1 MRTILAIICFL
12 ATIIHGLFGYY
23 IHFKGE
29 SLFEPEG
36 MIVAVEKKAPSGAVS
51 YDVFKAVNPNSV
63 EEAKVQETVESP
75 AVESQSPESKTAES
89 TAVAEEP
96 QKTNEI
102 TPPVVASTPKAEPTA
117 TAPAKEA
124 PWWKRMLQKKDTS
137 QLVKQGE
144 VNQDENGK
152 FVPANSNK
160 EGAKEIIGFKTG
172 WIGFLQVENAMVG
185 LIAFILGIA
194 VCCVKG
200 KGKTSRWVFFWNL
213 LFWTGLTGLLV
224 LFEPVN
230 TPLSMVKVGYA
241 YPQWILISGM
251 TGLGAILSL
260 LLILFS
266 FGGQKEVQVVKKVIV
281 EEHTKKVES
290 APQPET
296 KPVPAKPSFLKRMFK
311 GKKEQP
317 APEIRKAPVM
327 EEPNVPN
334 KEPKE
339 VIQKSS
345 VKEET
350 PEADRFHI
358 SKSVSISDSRPDT
371 VSTKKEASE
380 KSSDSVQTK
389 PKAAEPVKQVAKPQD
404 APIQEKK
411 VEQKKAPEAKSVP
424 LKETKESIEQS
435 EKTEEKSVTIVPEVS
450 SEPKQEGKVSQAE
463 ENASSKED
471 ELPAVI
477 IPPAPVKESKKEEA
491 KELNKENTQNK
502 D

>member
-51 YDVFKAVNPNSV
+51 YDVFRAVNPNAV
-63 EEAKVQETVESP
+63 EEAKVQEAVKSPTVT
-75 AVESQSPESKTAES
+75 SQSPESKAVES
-89 TAVAEEP
+89 TASGDEA
-96 QKTNEI
+96 QKPKET
-102 TPPVVASTPKAEPTA
+102 TPPVVASAPKAELAA
-117 TAPAKEA
+117 TTPAKED
-124 PWWKRMLQKKDTS
+124 PWWKRMLQKKDNS

-200 KGKTSRWVFFWNL
+200 KGKTSRWVFFCNL

-296 KPVPAKPSFLKRMFK
+296 KPVSEKQSFFKRMFK
-311 GKKEQP
+311 GKSEPK
-317 APEIRKAPVM
+317 APEIQKAPVM
-327 EEPNVPN
+327 KKVEEVQDT
-334 KEPKE
+334 ETAKE
-339 VIQKSS
+339 VVQKSQ
-345 VKEET
+345 VKEQ
-350 PEADRFHI
+350 PM
-358 SKSVSISDSRPDT
+358 
-371 VSTKKEASE
+371 EASRFNASKYASTSE
-380 KSSDSVQTK
+380 SNTTKQATKMKVPAKASDFANTESK
-389 PKAAEPVKQVAKPQD
+389 VAKPQD
-404 APIQEKK
+404 AIQEKVVEK
-411 VEQKKAPEAKSVP
+411 KNSFEGTSAPQKEVKELAEQKKKS
-424 LKETKESIEQS
+424 
-435 EKTEEKSVTIVPEVS
+435 EEKSVTTVPEASLVS
-450 SEPKQEGKVSQAE
+450 KEAGKVSQKKENSSLAKE
-463 ENASSKED
+463 E

-477 IPPAPVKESKKEEA
+477 IPPAPVKESKEENTKESD
-491 KELNKENTQNK
+491 KGNTQNK